1 MTIHLTSYHFKK
13 HIKLLHVNT
22 VYVPPE
28 ITVNNELFCDGVKNR
43 YLKSLV
49 TFETSRDQ
57 EHRQETL
64 IKVERNKKYRK
75 NTRVML
81 LT

>member
-1 MTIHLTSYHFKK
+1 M
-13 HIKLLHVNT
+13 NT

-57 EHRQETL
+57 EHRQETCG
-64 IKVERNKKYRK
+64 KWKETK
-75 NTRVML
+75 NTERTL
-81 LT
+81 GSCYWLDW